1 MAYSKKTWQ
10 DAEVITKE
18 ALNNMEGGIEA
29 AALKTD
35 LDAKAKK
42 VAGAVNVDSVK
53 EAAAAQPTQAEFK
66 AVVDAIKALATKVNA
81 MNA

>member
-10 DAEVITKE
+10 DAELITKE
-18 ALNNMEGGIEA
+18 ALNNMESGIEA

-35 LDAKAKK
+35 LAGKANKA
-42 VAGAVNVDSVK
+42 AGAVTITAAN
-53 EAAAAQPTQAEFK
+53 AAAAPTQAEFNK
-66 AVVDAIKALATKVNA
+66 VVADLKAIKAKLDA

>member
-10 DAEVITKE
+10 DAELITAA

-35 LDAKAKK
+35 LASKAKK
-42 VAGAVNVDSVK
+42 VEGAVTITAAN
-53 EAAAAQPTQAEFK
+53 AAATQPTQAEFNK
-66 AVVDAIKALATKVNA
+66 VVADLKTIKAKLDA

>member
-10 DAEVITKE
+10 DAELITAA

-35 LDAKAKK
+35 LVGKAKK
-42 VAGAVNVDSVK
+42 VEGAVTITAAN
-53 EAAAAQPTQAEFK
+53 AAATQPTQAEFNK
-66 AVVDAIKALATKVNA
+66 VVADLKTIKAKLDA

>member
-10 DAEVITKE
+10 DAELITSA

-35 LDAKAKK
+35 LAGKAKK
-42 VAGAVNVDSVK
+42 VEGAVTIT
-53 EAAAAQPTQAEFK
+53 AANAVAAPTQAEFNK
-66 AVVDAIKALATKVNA
+66 VVADLNTIKAKLDA

>member
-10 DAEVITKE
+10 DSEVITSA

-35 LDAKAKK
+35 LAGKAKK
-42 VAGAVNVDSVK
+42 VAGAVTITAVNAV
-53 EAAAAQPTQAEFK
+53 AAPTQDEFNK
-66 AVVDAIKALATKVNA
+66 VITDLNAIKAKLDA

>member
-10 DAEVITKE
+10 DAELITSA

-35 LDAKAKK
+35 LASKAKK
-42 VAGAVNVDSVK
+42 VEGAVTIT
-53 EAAAAQPTQAEFK
+53 AANAVAAPTQAEFNK
-66 AVVDAIKALATKVNA
+66 VVADLNTIKAKLDA

>member
-1 MAYSKKTWQ
+1 MAYSKKTWA
-10 DAEVITKE
+10 DAELITKE

-35 LDAKAKK
+35 LAGKAKK
-42 VAGAVNVDSVK
+42 VAGAVTITAVNAV
-53 EAAAAQPTQAEFK
+53 AAPTQAEFNK
-66 AVVDAIKALATKVNA
+66 VITDLNAIKTKLDA